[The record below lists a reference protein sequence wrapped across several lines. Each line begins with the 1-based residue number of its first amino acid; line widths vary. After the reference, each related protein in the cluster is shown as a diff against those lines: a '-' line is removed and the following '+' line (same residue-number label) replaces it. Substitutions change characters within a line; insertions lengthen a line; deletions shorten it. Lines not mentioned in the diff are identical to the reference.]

1 MRHNYKHSYL
11 FALSQ
16 HPQSQRRA
24 NRNNAGFTLVEL
36 VIVIVVMAILGGIS
50 VSFIKNSLLAY
61 TNSEAYYQLA
71 DQADLSL
78 RRMARDVR
86 NALPNSIWVSPD
98 GDYIEFV
105 PIKAGGR
112 YQQDSLDF
120 VTAADSFNVLGESV
134 NVDSGDQLVIY
145 NLGIQGADVYAGDN
159 LRSLT
164 TTGTSLSTLTFSGAA
179 FPLPSPANRFYVVNG
194 ASFYVCDVPNRRLLL
209 YTGYALPSAHPSS
222 FSGLT
227 PSVVTEDVTACRF
240 TYNEGVM
247 QHTGVVTARLELSR
261 NGGVA
266 SLVNLINVVNSP

>member
-1 MRHNYKHSYL
+1 MRHSCKSAYP
-11 FALSQ
+11 FAATR
-16 HPQSQRRA
+16 PQSGRTGVFKA
-24 NRNNAGFTLVEL
+24 SAGFTLVEL

-78 RRMARDVR
+78 RRMSRDIR
-86 NALPNSIWVSPD
+86 NALPNSVWVSSS
-98 GDYIEFV
+98 GDYVEFV

-112 YQQDSLDF
+112 YQQDTLDF
-120 VTAADSFNVLGESV
+120 VSAADSFSVQGEPV

-164 TTGTSLSTLTFSGAA
+164 TTGTSLSTLAFSGAA

-209 YTGYALPSAHPSS
+209 YSGFALPSAHPSS
-222 FSGLT
+222 FSGQT
-227 PSVVTEDVTACRF
+227 PNVVAQDVTACSF
-240 TYNEGVM
+240 TYSEGVM
-247 QHTGVVTARLELSR
+247 QHSGVVIARLELSR

-266 SLVNLINVVNSP
+266 RLVNLINVVNSP